1 MSTDVTERV
10 VSFAGSSVQI
20 DCRGVQAVEIVDFLY
35 RDLPASEGPSPHVTL
50 KLRVEPEQEKVIL
63 RNGRVVHYKGRSVG
77 GVGVALLQQTLFHL
91 ADKSGGG
98 LLLHA
103 AAASWRG
110 RAVLFPG
117 KTGTGK
123 STLMSWLMTKGFD
136 YLTDELVYVPFGSD
150 NVDPFVRPLNI
161 KSSAKGALAPAIID
175 FDALASQLMSSPS
188 VTLVPRS
195 ALGQKGNVGSTPVG
209 LIVFPTFQSTA
220 SFVFDALPRAATG
233 MGLMSCLINARN
245 LPDHGFPEATR
256 LAKSVPGFRLEY
268 SDFSQLEGWL
278 DDLKAS
284 ECLRQASPP
293 QLVDNQ
299 DFIS

>member
-1 MSTDVTERV
+1 MQSSSSYPEGQPPDVTPRI

-50 KLRVEPEQEKVIL
+50 KLRVEPEQDKVIL
-63 RNGRVVHYKGRSVG
+63 RNGRVVHYKGCSVA
-77 GVGVALLQQTLFHL
+77 GVGAALLQQTLFHL
-91 ADKSGGG
+91 ADKSEGG

-103 AAASWRG
+103 AAAAWRG

-123 STLMSWLMTKGFD
+123 TMLMSWLMTKGFE
-136 YLTDELVYVPFGSD
+136 YLTDELVYVPFGSGKI
-150 NVDPFVRPLNI
+150 DPFVRPLNV
-161 KSSAKGALAPAIID
+161 KSSGKEALTPGVID
-175 FDALASQLMSSPS
+175 FEAVAPQLMSGPS

-195 ALGQKGNVGSTPVG
+195 ALGQRGTVGSTPLG
-209 LIVFPTFQSTA
+209 AIVFPTFRPEGP
-220 SFVFDALPRAATG
+220 FVFSPLPRSAAG

-256 LAKSVPGFRLEY
+256 LAKSVRAFRLEY
-268 SDFSQLEGWL
+268 SNFSQLDAWL
-278 DDLKAS
+278 DDLKGAS
-284 ECLRQASPP
+284 EI
-293 QLVDNQ
+293 V
-299 DFIS
+299 